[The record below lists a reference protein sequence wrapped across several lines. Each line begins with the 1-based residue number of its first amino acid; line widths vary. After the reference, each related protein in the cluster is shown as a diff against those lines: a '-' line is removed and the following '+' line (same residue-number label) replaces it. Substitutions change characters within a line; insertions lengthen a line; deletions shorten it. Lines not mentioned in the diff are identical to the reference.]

1 MKNADLTTLTAT
13 FPLVQ
18 DLIALKETTWFNP
31 ATTTLAEGLP
41 YVGLT
46 ADDVQDA
53 HARLQRFAPYL
64 AAAFPETA
72 ASCGIIESEVVAIPA
87 MKRSLEQKFGQPISG
102 ELLLKKDSHLPISGS
117 IKARGGIYE
126 VLTHAEKLALE
137 AGLLTTADDY
147 RKLLTPEFKQF

>member
-1 MKNADLTTLTAT
+1 MKHADLTTLTAT

-72 ASCGIIESEVVAIPA
+72 ASGGIIESEVVAIPA
-87 MKRSLEQKFGQPISG
+87 MKRSLEQKFGQPI
-102 ELLLKKDSHLPISGS
+102 
-117 IKARGGIYE
+117 
-126 VLTHAEKLALE
+126 
-137 AGLLTTADDY
+137 
-147 RKLLTPEFKQF
+147 

>member
-1 MKNADLTTLTAT
+1 M
-13 FPLVQ
+13 
-18 DLIALKETTWFNP
+18 
-31 ATTTLAEGLP
+31 P

-72 ASCGIIESEVVAIPA
+72 ASGGIIESEVVAIPA

-102 ELLLKKDSHLPISGS
+102 ELLLKK
-117 IKARGGIYE
+117 
-126 VLTHAEKLALE
+126 
-137 AGLLTTADDY
+137 TAICRSPDQSK
-147 RKLLTPEFKQF
+147 RAVGFMKC

>member
-64 AAAFPETA
+64 AAAF
-72 ASCGIIESEVVAIPA
+72 
-87 MKRSLEQKFGQPISG
+87 RNRR
-102 ELLLKKDSHLPISGS
+102 EL
-117 IKARGGIYE
+117 R
-126 VLTHAEKLALE
+126 
-137 AGLLTTADDY
+137 DY
-147 RKLLTPEFKQF
+147 RIRSGCHSGNETQP

>member
-1 MKNADLTTLTAT
+1 MKHAELTTLTAT

-41 YVGLT
+41 YVGLI

-64 AAAFPETA
+64 AEAFPE
-72 ASCGIIESEVVAIPA
+72 
-87 MKRSLEQKFGQPISG
+87 RL
-102 ELLLKKDSHLPISGS
+102 HW
-117 IKARGGIYE
+117 R
-126 VLTHAEKLALE
+126 
-137 AGLLTTADDY
+137 DY
-147 RKLLTPEFKQF
+147 RIGRGCHSGHEGLP

>member
-1 MKNADLTTLTAT
+1 MKHADLTTLTAT

-64 AAAFPETA
+64 AAAFGNRRE
-72 ASCGIIESEVVAIPA
+72 
-87 MKRSLEQKFGQPISG
+87 R
-102 ELLLKKDSHLPISGS
+102 
-117 IKARGGIYE
+117 R
-126 VLTHAEKLALE
+126 
-137 AGLLTTADDY
+137 DY
-147 RKLLTPEFKQF
+147 RIRSGCHSGNETQP

>member
-18 DLIALKETTWFNP
+18 DLIALKETTGLTRQP
-31 ATTTLAEGLP
+31 PPPAEGLP

-64 AAAFPETA
+64 AAAFRKPPRA
-72 ASCGIIESEVVAIPA
+72 
-87 MKRSLEQKFGQPISG
+87 
-102 ELLLKKDSHLPISGS
+102 
-117 IKARGGIYE
+117 
-126 VLTHAEKLALE
+126 
-137 AGLLTTADDY
+137 AGLSNQKWLPF
-147 RKLLTPEFKQF
+147 RQ

>member
-31 ATTTLAEGLP
+31 ATTTPGGGLP

-64 AAAFPETA
+64 AAAFPEN
-72 ASCGIIESEVVAIPA
+72 
-87 MKRSLEQKFGQPISG
+87 RR
-102 ELLLKKDSHLPISGS
+102 EL
-117 IKARGGIYE
+117 R
-126 VLTHAEKLALE
+126 
-137 AGLLTTADDY
+137 DY
-147 RKLLTPEFKQF
+147 RIRSGCHSGNETQP

>member
-1 MKNADLTTLTAT
+1 MKHADLTTLTAT

-64 AAAFPETA
+64 AAAFRNRRE
-72 ASCGIIESEVVAIPA
+72 
-87 MKRSLEQKFGQPISG
+87 R
-102 ELLLKKDSHLPISGS
+102 
-117 IKARGGIYE
+117 R
-126 VLTHAEKLALE
+126 
-137 AGLLTTADDY
+137 DY
-147 RKLLTPEFKQF
+147 RIRSGCHSGNETQP

>member
-1 MKNADLTTLTAT
+1 MKHADLTTLTAT

-31 ATTTLAEGLP
+31 ATTTLAQGLP

-64 AAAFPETA
+64 AEAFRKRP
-72 ASCGIIESEVVAIPA
+72 PA
-87 MKRSLEQKFGQPISG
+87 
-102 ELLLKKDSHLPISGS
+102 
-117 IKARGGIYE
+117 
-126 VLTHAEKLALE
+126 
-137 AGLLTTADDY
+137 AGLSN
-147 RKLLTPEFKQF
+147 RKWLPFRQ

>member
-1 MKNADLTTLTAT
+1 MMKHADLTTLTAT

-31 ATTTLAEGLP
+31 ATTTLAQGLP

-64 AAAFPETA
+64 AEAFPET
-72 ASCGIIESEVVAIPA
+72 S
-87 MKRSLEQKFGQPISG
+87 RQ
-102 ELLLKKDSHLPISGS
+102 
-117 IKARGGIYE
+117 RR
-126 VLTHAEKLALE
+126 
-137 AGLLTTADDY
+137 DY
-147 RKLLTPEFKQF
+147 RIGSGCHSGNETQP

>member
-1 MKNADLTTLTAT
+1 MKHVDLTTLTAT

-64 AAAFPETA
+64 AAAFPETPRA
-72 ASCGIIESEVVAIPA
+72 
-87 MKRSLEQKFGQPISG
+87 
-102 ELLLKKDSHLPISGS
+102 
-117 IKARGGIYE
+117 
-126 VLTHAEKLALE
+126 
-137 AGLLTTADDY
+137 AGLSNQKWLPF
-147 RKLLTPEFKQF
+147 RQ

>member
-53 HARLQRFAPYL
+53 HARSALRAL
-64 AAAFPETA
+64 
-72 ASCGIIESEVVAIPA
+72 SGG
-87 MKRSLEQKFGQPISG
+87 SLPGNRR
-102 ELLLKKDSHLPISGS
+102 EL
-117 IKARGGIYE
+117 R
-126 VLTHAEKLALE
+126 
-137 AGLLTTADDY
+137 DY
-147 RKLLTPEFKQF
+147 RIRSGCHSGNETQP

>member
-53 HARLQRFAPYL
+53 HARLQRFASYL
-64 AAAFPETA
+64 AAAFRKPPRA
-72 ASCGIIESEVVAIPA
+72 
-87 MKRSLEQKFGQPISG
+87 
-102 ELLLKKDSHLPISGS
+102 
-117 IKARGGIYE
+117 
-126 VLTHAEKLALE
+126 
-137 AGLLTTADDY
+137 AGLSNQKWLPF
-147 RKLLTPEFKQF
+147 RQ

>member
-1 MKNADLTTLTAT
+1 MKHADLTTLTAT

-53 HARLQRFAPYL
+53 HARLQRFAP
-64 AAAFPETA
+64 
-72 ASCGIIESEVVAIPA
+72 IW
-87 MKRSLEQKFGQPISG
+87 QQPSR
-102 ELLLKKDSHLPISGS
+102 KPPR
-117 IKARGGIYE
+117 A
-126 VLTHAEKLALE
+126 
-137 AGLLTTADDY
+137 AGLSNQKWLPF
-147 RKLLTPEFKQF
+147 RQ

>member
-1 MKNADLTTLTAT
+1 MKHADLTTLTAT

-31 ATTTLAEGLP
+31 ATTTLAQGLP

-72 ASCGIIESEVVAIPA
+72 ASGGIIESEVVAIPA

-102 ELLLKKDSHLPISGS
+102 DLLLKKTATCRFRVPL
-117 IKARGGIYE
+117 RR
-126 VLTHAEKLALE
+126 V
-137 AGLLTTADDY
+137 AGFM
-147 RKLLTPEFKQF
+147 KC

>member
-31 ATTTLAEGLP
+31 ATTPLAQGLP

-53 HARLQRFAPYL
+53 HARLQRFAPIWRKL
-64 AAAFPETA
+64 SRKRP
-72 ASCGIIESEVVAIPA
+72 PA
-87 MKRSLEQKFGQPISG
+87 
-102 ELLLKKDSHLPISGS
+102 
-117 IKARGGIYE
+117 
-126 VLTHAEKLALE
+126 
-137 AGLLTTADDY
+137 AGLSN
-147 RKLLTPEFKQF
+147 RKWLPFRQ